1 MKLINE
7 IIDTLSSDTGK
18 LSDALIKTKVLLH
31 KIGHKELVPWVNNEL
46 NGLNENADPTVRDDF
61 GRFFNRLVPENEPY
75 YVHTDEG
82 PDDMPAHLKS
92 SILGST
98 LSLPITHGRFNLGI
112 WQGIYLCEHRNYG
125 GERTLLVTL
134 QGE

>member
-46 NGLNENADPTVRDDF
+46 NGYPDRDS
-61 GRFFNRLVPENEPY
+61 VP
-75 YVHTDEG
+75 D
-82 PDDMPAHLKS
+82 
-92 SILGST
+92 
-98 LSLPITHGRFNLGI
+98 
-112 WQGIYLCEHRNYG
+112 
-125 GERTLLVTL
+125 
-134 QGE
+134 